1 MNIHEYQAKRLLAG
15 FGVPVPDGRIA
26 YTAEEAAAA
35 THSLGGAAWFVK
47 PQRFGA
53 AESAISYVTT
63 PEAAA
68 AAAQRLL
75 DQTTSETG
83 ARVTRVL
90 VEEALPDAPA
100 LAVVFTIDGGAG
112 RVACAVGTSAGANH
126 PVGDRID
133 MDALAIDPAIG
144 FSPHHARNL
153 GHRLGLGGAQAA
165 AFGRCLAAL

>member
-1 MNIHEYQAKRLLAG
+1 MFIRNQGGSMNIHEYQAKRLLAG

-35 THSLGGAAWFVK
+35 AHGLGGAAWFVK
-47 PQRFGA
+47 PQRIGP
-53 AESAISYVTT
+53 AESAIAYVTT

-75 DQTTSETG
+75 DQTPSETR

-100 LAVVFTIDGGAG
+100 LAVVF
-112 RVACAVGTSAGANH
+112 S
-126 PVGDRID
+126 
-133 MDALAIDPAIG
+133 
-144 FSPHHARNL
+144 
-153 GHRLGLGGAQAA
+153 
-165 AFGRCLAAL
+165 